1 MASQVF
7 PCQEELRPHR
17 SVMCFHHTLPS
28 LDWPTTNEGYV
39 CELVVLTVIVEASWV
54 GVGWDF
60 KELRLLMS
68 MPTCLLSMSPNSV
81 F

>member
-1 MASQVF
+1 VASQVF

-54 GVGWDF
+54 GF
-60 KELRLLMS
+60 
-68 MPTCLLSMSPNSV
+68 
-81 F
+81 